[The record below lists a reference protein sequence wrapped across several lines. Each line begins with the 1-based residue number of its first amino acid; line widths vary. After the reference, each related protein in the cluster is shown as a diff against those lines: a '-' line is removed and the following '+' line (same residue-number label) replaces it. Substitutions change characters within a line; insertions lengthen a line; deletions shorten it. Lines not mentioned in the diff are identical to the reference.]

1 MKYHAL
7 FAIFEKWQNL
17 KLSSAEIIGG
27 ALRVK
32 YLNPNSL
39 KHGKKQVINP

>member
-7 FAIFEKWQNL
+7 FAILRKAAKF

-32 YLNPNSL
+32 IRNR
-39 KHGKKQVINP
+39 